1 MRLSDHD
8 LLTDEI
14 HPIDIVETL
23 AEHHAWEFDRVGD
36 DQIAMQVEG
45 QWRSYSLTLAW
56 SPADETLR
64 LICTFEMEPP
74 AARMPELYEVL
85 NLANDMVWSGGFA
98 YWQQQ
103 GLMVWRYGLLL
114 TGGQIAASEQIDQMI
129 QSAVAGCERFYPAF
143 QLVAWADRDPESA
156 LELAI
161 TRAFGR
167 A

>member
-1 MRLSDHD
+1 
-8 LLTDEI
+8 
-14 HPIDIVETL
+14 
-23 AEHHAWEFDRVGD
+23 
-36 DQIAMQVEG
+36 
-45 QWRSYSLTLAW
+45 
-56 SPADETLR
+56 
-64 LICTFEMEPP
+64 
-74 AARMPELYEVL
+74 VL

>member
-56 SPADETLR
+56 SPVDETLR

>member
-156 LELAI
+156 LQLAI